1 MKQFASPLEHFL
13 LDVLFADTTQ
23 RPAYPGGMMSFIS
36 ARRSPNI
43 GVHASGQDAAMSVL
57 AARYMRVMIPG
68 LACAATNESLKRYLM
83 AQNVV
88 LPETLA
94 MLSATALSPLFNHIL
109 VIRAGAARPVVS
121 KLSALR
127 LLRLSLHMPVAASRI

>member
-1 MKQFASPLEHFL
+1 
-13 LDVLFADTTQ
+13 
-23 RPAYPGGMMSFIS
+23 MSFIS

-43 GVHASGQDAAMSVL
+43 GVHASGQDTAMSVL

-109 VIRAGAARPVVS
+109 VSAG
-121 KLSALR
+121 
-127 LLRLSLHMPVAASRI
+127 LLVQGLDLTELPGQQMQFS